1 MLNRL
6 LQQKLDQPV
15 SGPSSPRESQ
25 MMNVDGANSSDIAG
39 NLIQNIQA
47 LKAEVNRLHGLLRA
61 AQVER
66 ESKIISGF
74 Q

>member
-1 MLNRL
+1 MFGTSFAILIRL

-15 SGPSSPRESQ
+15 SGPSSPRGSQ
-25 MMNVDGANSSDIAG
+25 MMNVDGNGSSDVAG

-47 LKAEVNRLHGLLRA
+47 LKGEVNRLHGQLKA

-66 ESKIISGF
+66 E
-74 Q
+74 